1 MIRNELLMRL
11 LVKAVIAP
19 VCVRQATL
27 SNIQKAPVP
36 HDDPSFVIADWAKPL
51 LESNPNLPL
60 WQFSFSASETPR
72 GKSVHGLMLQE
83 TVDLLGEYV
92 EKWRPILLGES
103 KSGSLFIRNRGGKQL
118 TRADLISLVKSLTRR
133 YAGVSVT
140 PGSIKSSFVDYWLE
154 KYPDGWSELAG
165 ILWMEYASVRQA
177 FDPNY
182 QNRFS
187 GKTA

>member
-1 MIRNELLMRL
+1 
-11 LVKAVIAP
+11 
-19 VCVRQATL
+19 
-27 SNIQKAPVP
+27 
-36 HDDPSFVIADWAKPL
+36 
-51 LESNPNLPL
+51 
-60 WQFSFSASETPR
+60 
-72 GKSVHGLMLQE
+72 MLQE